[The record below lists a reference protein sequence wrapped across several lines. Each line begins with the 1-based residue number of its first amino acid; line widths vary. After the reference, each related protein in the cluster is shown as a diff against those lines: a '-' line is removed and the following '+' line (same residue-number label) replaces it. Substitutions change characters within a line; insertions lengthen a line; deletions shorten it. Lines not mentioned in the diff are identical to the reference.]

1 MRLAWGFFMSI
12 TVFSKGFFHF
22 VRYLDFKQCPNRLLL
37 YGRTFIFFIRY
48 FQEDRHSVQLIKI
61 YDLLVRVFS
70 SKLYVVVR
78 YSILEN
84 QQENLQNFRMPSYP
98 ERHNSQ
104 YDLESFKMLR
114 KIQREFGN

>member
-1 MRLAWGFFMSI
+1 MII

-37 YGRTFIFFIRY
+37 YSLTFIIFFIRY
-48 FQEDRHSVQLIKI
+48 FQDNRHSVQLIKV

-70 SKLYVVVR
+70 SKWYVVLR

-104 YDLESFKMLR
+104 YDLESFKML
-114 KIQREFGN
+114 